1 MKLMNDFITLLIDQ
15 NLFYSRL
22 SFFESDR
29 EAINIKFI
37 KSQKQFVK
45 EDKFCI
51 RSSMNRQLIPN
62 PSDGKV
68 RAFFKTD

>member
-37 KSQKQFVK
+37 KS
-45 EDKFCI
+45 
-51 RSSMNRQLIPN
+51 
-62 PSDGKV
+62 
-68 RAFFKTD
+68 